1 MPNVMVLGSGSFGQG
16 GNPLMTGIRAPIK
29 ETLESSTLASFSH
42 VRIHEMGLTRYQIC
56 HRPDLGLPSLQSY
69 ET

>member
-1 MPNVMVLGSGSFGQG
+1 
-16 GNPLMTGIRAPIK
+16 MTGIRAPIK

-42 VRIHEMGLTRYQIC
+42 VKIHEMGLTRYQIC